1 MNLPNSYTTLNA
13 QLAIAGST
21 LLPVRLEVTNVPLS
35 CSNCCFI
42 NRYTNNFCTN
52 CGYPVCPDKEK
63 LAIYH
68 YRLTQKKNLLKSCFL
83 KVAYAR
89 NALYLLSICCM
100 LGVFYL
106 FSTWKETVIRGG
118 VMVILGVIYA
128 GLARWSLLKPFTS
141 LLISLIIMLTFAAI
155 FIWSEVTSVF
165 TNSSGFFIL
174 IIQIVLIYY
183 LLQGVKGAFHA
194 DILEEEFKV

>member
-1 MNLPNSYTTLNA
+1 MDLPNSYTTLNA
-13 QLAIAGST
+13 QLAIARSA
-21 LLPVRLEVTNVPLS
+21 LLPVKLEVADVAMS
-35 CSNCCFI
+35 CSNCGFI
-42 NRYTNNFCTN
+42 NRHTNNFCTN
-52 CGYPVCPDKEK
+52 CGYPVYPDKEK

-68 YRLTQKKNLLKSCFL
+68 YRLTQKKNLLKNCFL

-106 FSTWKETVIRGG
+106 FSTWKETVIRGAI
-118 VMVILGVIYA
+118 MVILGVIYA

-165 TNSSGFFIL
+165 TNSSGFFML